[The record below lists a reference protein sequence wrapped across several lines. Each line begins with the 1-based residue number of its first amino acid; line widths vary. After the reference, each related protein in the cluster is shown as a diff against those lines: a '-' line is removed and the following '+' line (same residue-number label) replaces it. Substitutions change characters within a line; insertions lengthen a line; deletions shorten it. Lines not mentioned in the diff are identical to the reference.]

1 MRVRRNHRPASTTQ
15 PAPADGVMTEALFLM
30 RGPVEAL
37 LTRAL
42 RRLSRR
48 RPSVFERLGG
58 FQDSTFRIAPSDFP
72 VAFDLSPHPTHG
84 RISVVRPS
92 AHHRGVAHMSA
103 PLVDLLALFDGSLDA
118 DAAFFSRAI
127 QVEGNIGAVMALH
140 NALES
145 AELRL
150 ADLAALP
157 VGSNLLNSLLD
168 GLMAIARHRVSRAGI

>member
-1 MRVRRNHRPASTTQ
+1 MRIRRNRRPKAESQ
-15 PAPADGVMTEALFLM
+15 PAPADGVMAETLFLM

-42 RRLSRR
+42 RQLARH
-48 RPSVFERLGG
+48 RPGAFERLGG
-58 FQDSTFRIAPSDFP
+58 FQDSTFRVAPTDFP
-72 VAFDLSPHPTHG
+72 VAFDLSPHPARG

-92 AHHRGVAHMSA
+92 ARHHGVALMSA

-118 DAAFFSRAI
+118 DAAFFRRSI
-127 QVEGNIGAVMALH
+127 QVEGDIGAAMALH

-150 ADLAALP
+150 VDLLAPP
-157 VGSNLLNSLLD
+157 VASKLLNRLLD
-168 GLMAIARHRVSRAGI
+168 GLVALARPRAVRGET